1 MKKKLLQILS
11 LSLAVTSLTG
21 CNLDFTEYAI
31 KLDEINPAINND
43 FGLRV
48 SVIDGVDNNEVF
60 GSTSENEY
68 FNTDD
73 VIENGTEQVNH
84 HKVTDDK
91 LNRVNDNTLT
101 NKKIKELESNGSV
114 VEDAIANVPIVAN
127 SVAGGSYVQDYL
139 KKYSSDI
146 ISSIENKKKELDKSQ
161 SSITPKFY
169 FNIAYSGLD
178 VDESGKKKWV
188 NYSASYIPSNM
199 DSYIFSDVVGNLMQ
213 INNWYNIRAN
223 LENAYTKQKQTAQE
237 FGNSTLKVNGNSKVV
252 KDCTV
257 EELTSNNTERV
268 KAQYNP
274 TWRMLQNSKKGKYVY
289 TTYQEFLNSYKE
301 KPNTSFS
308 NAANASKVFTQML
321 PEFTSSYG
329 VNWSA
334 YGLPDDPTNTKKVRL
349 YSRIKLS
356 AVNSIFRSN
365 TNVNRDNIGTD
376 TIFYKDKNEYGGTV
390 YYFENRN
397 HRLVATVYCTDLNSA
412 GLSSDV
418 KNFVLNLID
427 TLKNPT
433 ELNATAL
440 RSLRQIS
447 KGV

>member
-1 MKKKLLQILS
+1 MKKKLLQLLS

-48 SVIDGVDNNEVF
+48 SVIDGVDNNEEF

-68 FNTDD
+68 FNIDD
-73 VIENGTEQVNH
+73 VIENGTEQVSH

-114 VEDAIANVPIVAN
+114 VEDAVANVPIVAN

-146 ISSIENKKKELDKSQ
+146 IISIENKKKELNQSQ

-178 VDESGKKKWV
+178 VDETGKKKWV
-188 NYSASYIPSNM
+188 NYSASYIPNNM
-199 DSYIFSDVVGNLMQ
+199 DSYIFSDVIGNLMQ

-223 LENAYTKQKQTAQE
+223 LENAYTKQKQIAQE
-237 FGNSTLKVNGNSKVV
+237 FGNSTLKVNGSNKIV

-289 TTYQEFLNSYKE
+289 TTYQEFLNSYKD

-308 NAANASKVFTQML
+308 NAANAAKAFTQIL

-365 TNVNRDNIGTD
+365 TNVNRDNIGND

-433 ELNATAL
+433 ELNTTEL

>member
-84 HKVTDDK
+84 HKVTYDK

-433 ELNATAL
+433 ELNATEL

>member
-73 VIENGTEQVNH
+73 VIENGTEQINH

-101 NKKIKELESNGSV
+101 NKKIKELESNGSA

-308 NAANASKVFTQML
+308 NAANASKVFTQIL

-433 ELNATAL
+433 ELNATEL

>member
-418 KNFVLNLID
+418 R
-427 TLKNPT
+427 TLF
-433 ELNATAL
+433 
-440 RSLRQIS
+440 
-447 KGV
+447 

>member
-73 VIENGTEQVNH
+73 VIENGTEQINH

-308 NAANASKVFTQML
+308 NAANASKVFTQIL

-433 ELNATAL
+433 ELNVTEL

>member
-1 MKKKLLQILS
+1 MNKRLAQMLS
-11 LSLAVTSLTG
+11 LSFAVTSLTS

-48 SVIDGVDNNEVF
+48 SVIDGVDNNEEF
-60 GSTSENEY
+60 GSTPENEY

-73 VIENGTEQVNH
+73 VIENGTEQVTH

-91 LNRVNDNTLT
+91 LNSVNHNTLT
-101 NKKIKELESNGSV
+101 SDKIKELESNGSV
-114 VEDAIANVPIVAN
+114 IEDAVANVPVVSN

-139 KKYSSDI
+139 KKYSSNI
-146 ISSIENKKKELDKSQ
+146 VTSIENKKKELDKSQ
-161 SSITPKFY
+161 NSITPKFY

-178 VDESGKKKWV
+178 VDETGKKKWV
-188 NYSASYIPSNM
+188 NYSTSYIPNNM
-199 DSYIFSDVVGNLMQ
+199 DSYIFSDNIGNLMQ
-213 INNWYNIRAN
+213 INNWYNVRSS
-223 LENAYTKQKQTAQE
+223 LENAYTKQKQTAQD
-237 FGNSTLKVNGNSKVV
+237 FGDSTIKVNGINKTV

-268 KAQYNP
+268 KAQYNA
-274 TWRMLQNSKKGKYVY
+274 TWRMLQNCKKGKYVY

-308 NAANASKVFTQML
+308 NAANASKVFTQIL
-321 PEFTSSYG
+321 PEFSSNYG

-334 YGLPDDPTNTKKVRL
+334 YGMPDDPANNKKVRM

-365 TNVNRDNIGTD
+365 TNVNRDNIGND

-397 HRLVATVYCTDLNSA
+397 HRLVATVYCTNLNSA
-412 GLSSDV
+412 GLSSDT
-418 KNFVLNLID
+418 KNFVLNLLD
-427 TLKNPT
+427 SLKNPT
-433 ELNATAL
+433 ELNATEL
-440 RSLRQIS
+440 QGLRQIR

>member
-73 VIENGTEQVNH
+73 VIENGTEQINH

-308 NAANASKVFTQML
+308 NAANASKVFTQIL

-329 VNWSA
+329 VNWCA

-433 ELNATAL
+433 ELNATEL
-440 RSLRQIS
+440 RSLRQIR

>member
-1 MKKKLLQILS
+1 MKKKLLQLLF

-48 SVIDGVDNNEVF
+48 SVIDGVDNNEEF

-68 FNTDD
+68 FNIDD
-73 VIENGTEQVNH
+73 VIENGTEQVSH

-114 VEDAIANVPIVAN
+114 VEDAVANVPIVAN

-146 ISSIENKKKELDKSQ
+146 ISSIENKKKELNQSQ

-178 VDESGKKKWV
+178 VDETGKKKWV

-199 DSYIFSDVVGNLMQ
+199 DSYIFSDVIGNLMQ

-223 LENAYTKQKQTAQE
+223 LENAYTKQKQIAQE
-237 FGNSTLKVNGNSKVV
+237 FGNSTLKVNGSNKIV

-289 TTYQEFLNSYKE
+289 TTYQEFLNSYKD

-308 NAANASKVFTQML
+308 NAANASKVFTQIL

-365 TNVNRDNIGTD
+365 TNVNRDNIGND

-433 ELNATAL
+433 ELNTTEL

>member
-73 VIENGTEQVNH
+73 VIENGTEQINH

-146 ISSIENKKKELDKSQ
+146 ISSIENKRK
-161 SSITPKFY
+161 
-169 FNIAYSGLD
+169 
-178 VDESGKKKWV
+178 
-188 NYSASYIPSNM
+188 
-199 DSYIFSDVVGNLMQ
+199 NL
-213 INNWYNIRAN
+213 INH
-223 LENAYTKQKQTAQE
+223 
-237 FGNSTLKVNGNSKVV
+237 
-252 KDCTV
+252 
-257 EELTSNNTERV
+257 
-268 KAQYNP
+268 KAV
-274 TWRMLQNSKKGKYVY
+274 LH
-289 TTYQEFLNSYKE
+289 LN
-301 KPNTSFS
+301 
-308 NAANASKVFTQML
+308 
-321 PEFTSSYG
+321 FTSI
-329 VNWSA
+329 
-334 YGLPDDPTNTKKVRL
+334 LP
-349 YSRIKLS
+349 
-356 AVNSIFRSN
+356 
-365 TNVNRDNIGTD
+365 
-376 TIFYKDKNEYGGTV
+376 TV
-390 YYFENRN
+390 VWMWMNQVKRN
-397 HRLVATVYCTDLNSA
+397 
-412 GLSSDV
+412 G
-418 KNFVLNLID
+418 
-427 TLKNPT
+427 
-433 ELNATAL
+433 
-440 RSLRQIS
+440 
-447 KGV
+447 

>member
-433 ELNATAL
+433 ELNATEL

>member
-48 SVIDGVDNNEVF
+48 SVIDGVDNNEKF
-60 GSTSENEY
+60 GITSGNEY
-68 FNTDD
+68 FNTDE

-91 LNRVNDNTLT
+91 LNRVNNNTLT

-114 VEDAIANVPIVAN
+114 VEDAVANVPIVAN
-127 SVAGGSYVQDYL
+127 SIAGGSYVQDYL

-178 VDESGKKKWV
+178 VDELGKKKWV

-213 INNWYNIRAN
+213 LNNWYNIRAN

-237 FGNSTLKVNGNSKVV
+237 FGNSTLKVNGNNKVV

-257 EELTSNNTERV
+257 EELTSSNTERV

-289 TTYQEFLNSYKE
+289 TTYQEFLNSYKD

-308 NAANASKVFTQML
+308 NAANASKVFTQIL

-334 YGLPDDPTNTKKVRL
+334 YGLPDDPTNIKKVRL

-433 ELNATAL
+433 ELNATEL